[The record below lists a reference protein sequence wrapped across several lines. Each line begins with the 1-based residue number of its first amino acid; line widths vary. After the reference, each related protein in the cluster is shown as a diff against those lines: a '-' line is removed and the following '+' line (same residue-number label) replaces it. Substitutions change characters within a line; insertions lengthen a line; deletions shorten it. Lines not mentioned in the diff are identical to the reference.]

1 MIKIKTEMK
10 FGYDTYKNFLKMLL
24 EMLKN
29 KANEGLFSVV
39 LFYGSVVRGKARPES
54 DIDLLMR

>member
-1 MIKIKTEMK
+1 MK
-10 FGYDTYKNFLKMLL
+10 FGYDTYKNFLKVLL